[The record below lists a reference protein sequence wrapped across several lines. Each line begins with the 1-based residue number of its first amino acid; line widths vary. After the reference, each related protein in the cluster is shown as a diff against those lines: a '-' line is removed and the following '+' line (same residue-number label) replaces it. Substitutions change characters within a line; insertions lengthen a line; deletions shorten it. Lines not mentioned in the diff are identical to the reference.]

1 MNKTIKISLISV
13 GLIGAGVGVY
23 FLLKNRSSKSGGN
36 RTYDNNIFK
45 TILNKL
51 YQSDSFPL
59 KKDSGGDRVKALQL
73 FLNNSSSYGLV
84 VDGKFGPATEGAVKN
99 NQAPFPNFKSMFP
112 NAIEGQVNED
122 YYNLYVSSSENLI
135 GSLTDIGLSEVG
147 SNSTSNGEITPT
159 LTNTVPTGG
168 GYSGL
173 QYAVD
178 PSELSFNGS
187 DWN

>member
-59 KKDSGGDRVKALQL
+59 KKDDGGKRVKALQI
-73 FLNNSSSYGLV
+73 FLNNSGSYGLV
-84 VDGKFGPATEGAVKN
+84 VDGKFGPATEAAVKSE
-99 NQAPFPNFKSMFP
+99 QTPFSNFKNMFP
-112 NAIEGQVNED
+112 NAVLGEVSES
-122 YYNLYVSSSENLI
+122 YYKLYVSSSENSI
-135 GSLTDIGLSEVG
+135 GSLTDIGLSDVG
-147 SNSTSNGEITPT
+147 SNSTSNGEITQT